1 MQIMSQRES
10 EIVPTGRSGLQE
22 IRNLQQGSPRR
33 ATLGRC
39 VIPTVDAS
47 RITIFSRCVFAA
59 GERAD
64 KLKRAPR
71 VLVIGDSHRQRTL
84 DR

>member
-10 EIVPTGRSGLQE
+10 EIVPTGRRDSRRLGTYS
-22 IRNLQQGSPRR
+22 RARR
-33 ATLGRC
+33 AVQLGRC